1 MQTRETTPAAATE
14 TGWQLAGSAAEAYEA
29 HLVPIIFTELAQ
41 RLVTAAGVAP
51 GQQVLDA
58 ACGTGVVARAASAR
72 VGESGRVTAV
82 DINPDMLATA
92 RRVADEAGTAIEFV
106 EGDIGELPFSDD
118 AFDVALCEEALQ
130 FTTDPTAALR
140 ELVRVTA
147 PGGRVAV
154 SVFRG
159 LDRHEVY
166 ATFARLLGEHAG
178 PEAETMMSSPFAFG
192 GAERLRA
199 VAGDAGLVDVEIR
212 IGVGSERFGSVE
224 DFVAQEAASSPLAG
238 PLGALSG
245 ARREALVADLTD
257 ALADHLDD
265 AGLAFP
271 NETQVLT
278 ARVP

>member
-1 MQTRETTPAAATE
+1 MQTTATTTGA
-14 TGWQLAGSAAEAYEA
+14 GWQLAGSAAEAYEA
-29 HLVPIIFTELAQ
+29 HLVPIIFTELAE
-41 RLVTAAGVAP
+41 RLVAAAGVGP
-51 GQQVLDA
+51 GQRVLDA
-58 ACGTGVVARAASAR
+58 ACGTGVVARAASAL
-72 VGESGRVTAV
+72 VGENGRVTGV

-92 RRVADEAGTAIEFV
+92 RRVADEAGTAIEFMQA
-106 EGDIGELPFSDD
+106 DISDLPFGDGV
-118 AFDVALCEEALQ
+118 FDVALCEEALQ
-130 FTTDPTAALR
+130 FTTDPTAVLR

-147 PGGRVAV
+147 PGGRMAA

-178 PEAETMMSSPFAFG
+178 PDAETMMSSPFAFG

-212 IGVGSERFGSVE
+212 IGVGSERFASVA

-238 PLGALSG
+238 PLGELSEV
-245 ARREALVADLTD
+245 RRDALVADLTD